1 MSFGERFRKRMA
13 YLLIIVAIGVYV
25 ISKSQT
31 YEILVQTADLQ
42 QKIDE
47 VEKQVDEITVK
58 INTENSNDQVKEDY
72 PDLDVE
78 NNVYYLEKNENKE

>member
-1 MSFGERFRKRMA
+1 MSFGDRFKVRIS
-13 YLLIIVAIGVYV
+13 YILIGIAILIYV

-31 YEILVQTADLQ
+31 YEILIQTSDIQ
-42 QKIDE
+42 SKINE

-58 INTENSNDQVKEDY
+58 INTENSNELVQDDF

-78 NNVYYLEKNENKE
+78 NNVYYLEQNEK